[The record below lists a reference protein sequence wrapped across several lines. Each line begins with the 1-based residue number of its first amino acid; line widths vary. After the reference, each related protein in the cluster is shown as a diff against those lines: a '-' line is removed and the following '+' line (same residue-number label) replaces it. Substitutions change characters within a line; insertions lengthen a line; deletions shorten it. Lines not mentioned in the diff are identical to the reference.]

1 MRQKALISGLAI
13 STVSLGITTYLLKDK
28 SNLDKVKG
36 FVRSIKKAISYESS
50 TKKLASFPIHKAGH
64 PDPLDIEDNKMVSE
78 GSMFPVQYYNE
89 KKQWIISSYYWL
101 C

>member
-1 MRQKALISGLAI
+1 
-13 STVSLGITTYLLKDK
+13 
-28 SNLDKVKG
+28 
-36 FVRSIKKAISYESS
+36 
-50 TKKLASFPIHKAGH
+50 
-64 PDPLDIEDNKMVSE
+64 MVSE

>member
-13 STVSLGITTYLLKDK
+13 STVSVGITTYLLKDK

-36 FVRSIKKAISYESS
+36 FVRSVKKAIPYKSS
-50 TKKLASFPIHKAGH
+50 TQKFTSFPIHKAGH
-64 PDPLDIEDNKMVSE
+64 PDPMDTEDSKMVSE

-89 KKQWIISSYYWL
+89 KKQ
-101 C
+101 

>member
-13 STVSLGITTYLLKDK
+13 STVSAGITTYLLKDK

-36 FVRSIKKAISYESS
+36 FVRSVKKAIPCKSS
-50 TKKLASFPIHKAGH
+50 TKKLTSFPIQKAGH
-64 PDPLDIEDNKMVSE
+64 PDPMDTEDNKMVSE

-89 KKQWIISSYYWL
+89 KKQ
-101 C
+101 